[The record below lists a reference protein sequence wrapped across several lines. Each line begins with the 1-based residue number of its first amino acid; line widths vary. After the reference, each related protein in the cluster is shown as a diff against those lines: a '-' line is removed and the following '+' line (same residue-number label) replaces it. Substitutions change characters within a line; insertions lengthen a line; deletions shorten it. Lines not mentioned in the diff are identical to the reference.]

1 MITIASIWGLET
13 TTTIRKGSEMDR
25 YEFHVYLNGDGNSA
39 DEAWAN
45 ACEALQLDG
54 PGETP
59 WKYTVEK
66 VGEDDG

>member
-1 MITIASIWGLET
+1 
-13 TTTIRKGSEMDR
+13 MDR